1 MKKLLLLTSLLT
13 CGYGYAAEGGLI
25 ESNLTLS
32 NEPPPP
38 LVNLD
43 GTPMSE
49 VFPIAQLLTS
59 QHSPTKEI
67 RKHTG
72 KKYKCDQCFKELA
85 NSSNLIR
92 HKRIHT
98 GDKRYKCT
106 HEDCSYATVSSSDLS
121 KHKRIHTGDKLYKCT
136 HEGCSYATVS
146 CSDLSRHKRTHTG
159 ERPFKCTHEGC
170 KYATTNSSD
179 LNKHSTKH
187 SNIRHECSICHK
199 SFSRK
204 DTLKTHQKK
213 HLPTQN
219 PQ

>member
-49 VFPIAQLLTS
+49 VFPVAQLLTS

-146 CSDLSRHKRTHTG
+146 CSDL
-159 ERPFKCTHEGC
+159 
-170 KYATTNSSD
+170 
-179 LNKHSTKH
+179 NKHSTKH

-199 SFSRK
+199 SFSKK

>member
-1 MKKLLLLTSLLT
+1 VEENMKKLLLLTSLLT

-106 HEDCSYATVSSSDLS
+106 HEDCSYATV
-121 KHKRIHTGDKLYKCT
+121 
-136 HEGCSYATVS
+136 
-146 CSDLSRHKRTHTG
+146 
-159 ERPFKCTHEGC
+159 
-170 KYATTNSSD
+170 
-179 LNKHSTKH
+179 
-187 SNIRHECSICHK
+187 
-199 SFSRK
+199 
-204 DTLKTHQKK
+204 
-213 HLPTQN
+213 
-219 PQ
+219 